1 VDIQPIAI
9 QIAKLRF
16 FISLVV
22 EQEIRPEAKNLGIL
36 ALPNLET
43 RLIAADTLSR
53 LNRSQQPTFRSS
65 EVEDLLDKLGQVR
78 AKYFIAKT
86 PATKQECREED
97 KKLRAQMTECLKTD
111 G

>member
-22 EQEIRPEAKNLGIL
+22 EQEIRREAKNLGIL

-53 LNRSQQPTFRSS
+53 LNRPQQPTFRSPKVEKLLEKLA
-65 EVEDLLDKLGQVR
+65 EVH
-78 AKYFIAKT
+78 AKHFTAKT
-86 PATKQECREED
+86 PATKQKYRERI
-97 KKLRAQMTECLKTD
+97 KNYAPR
-111 G
+111 